1 MQKAVAGPVFFI
13 GSTAVN
19 LTRKRVV
26 VREINISGT
35 LTFLNVNK
43 TSGRQG
49 KYYKYKVPILKI
61 LNGNQLF
68 TSHCLLPGTP
78 YDF

>member
-13 GSTAVN
+13 GATAVN
-19 LTRKRVV
+19 LTGKRVV

-43 TSGRQG
+43 NEWPPR
-49 KYYKYKVPILKI
+49 KVL
-61 LNGNQLF
+61 QV
-68 TSHCLLPGTP
+68 
-78 YDF
+78 